1 MLIEA
6 NTLKRYM
13 LEFESIGRLA
23 AETFEALLIIVAMS
37 NGGELLL
44 ADCVEL
50 DDFQQHLSRNALE
63 YT

>member
-1 MLIEA
+1 
-6 NTLKRYM
+6 M

-23 AETFEALLIIVAMS
+23 AESFEALLIMVEMS

-44 ADCVEL
+44 AQCVEL
-50 DDFQQHLSRNALE
+50 DDFQEHLSRNGLE

>member
-23 AETFEALLIIVAMS
+23 AETFEALLIMVAMS

-50 DDFQQHLSRNALE
+50 DDFQQHLSRNALD
-63 YT
+63 YA